1 MYATGMSYGVAC
13 EHCARMLRV
22 KLEGHARLSPDTS
35 WRATLRRGRLPGDS
49 GRDGAR
55 PSRGR
60 WRAGRQTW
68 RATLRRGRLDLV
80 NLHCWASQR
89 WHEAD
94 ATAARRC
101 HLVAASGC
109 VRILYAG
116 VFLNLC
122 RLAGRWLGRSRRLG
136 FGPIVM
142 AGLVFLA
149 GCCAADG
156 KTFPRSKVDNRFSAP
171 TIRAQVRG
179 CPTCGPTV
187 VLPV

>member
-68 RATLRRGRLDLV
+68 RATRRRGRLDLV

-101 HLVAASGC
+101 HLVAAPGC

-116 VFLNLC
+116 VFLNLVSPC
-122 RLAGRWLGRSRRLG
+122 RAKIGL
-136 FGPIVM
+136 IVM
-142 AGLVFLA
+142 AGFVFLA
-149 GCCAADG
+149 RCCAADG